1 MQSGPHYRPRQ
12 KHPAARL
19 IRVTVA
25 LLVASVVAG
34 CAGVP
39 FDYPKEPSEA
49 IAPSRATTLGQEAA
63 DWSTANGGLS
73 GFLPLT
79 YGMDAL
85 GARLHLMEQ
94 AAVSIDAQYF
104 LMKPDMAGGLFAWG
118 LLSAADR
125 GVKIRFLLDDI
136 FTPNLD
142 SQLALLDAHPNI
154 EVRMFNPLSRE
165 GFKYWNMLVDF
176 KRANRRM
183 HNKSFTVDNSFTIVG
198 GRNIAEEYFE
208 IDESVEFIDFELVGV
223 GPVAQEVSATFDQFW
238 NSALSVP
245 IEAFGREVGREELE
259 KWRTDLPDDV
269 VEASQGI
276 YSRALE
282 SPYLVDILDEVV
294 TLIPAE
300 ATVVT
305 DSPKKLKTKT
315 GVEEYQELAA
325 ALRTHGED
333 ATEEIIIITPY
344 FVPRKTGAELLESFA
359 ARGVRVR
366 VVTNSLA
373 STNHVPVHSGYARYR
388 KRLLEAGI
396 DLHELKA
403 DSVVVLEDG
412 TDENIKATLHTKAL
426 IFDRKTLF
434 VGSLNLDPRSIDI
447 NTEMG
452 VFLHSPRIANA
463 FAEQLDEDLAFN
475 TYRAVLEEGKLRWR
489 YEYGDELEILTK
501 EPQTGFWRRFS
512 SGFFGILP
520 IEGQL

>member
-1 MQSGPHYRPRQ
+1 MI
-12 KHPAARL
+12 RL
-19 IRVTVA
+19 TVA
-25 LLVASVVAG
+25 VLVASVAAG
-34 CAGVP
+34 CASVP

-49 IAPSRATTLGQEAA
+49 IAPSQATTLGQEAA
-63 DWSTANGGLS
+63 DWSNANGGLS
-73 GFLPLT
+73 GFLPLA

-94 AAVSIDAQYF
+94 AEVSIDAQYF

-125 GVKIRFLLDDI
+125 GVKVRFLLDDI
-136 FTPNLD
+136 FTPDLD
-142 SQLALLDAHPNI
+142 SQLALLNVHPYI

-165 GFKYWNMLVDF
+165 GIKYLNLLTDF

-183 HNKSFTVDNSFTIVG
+183 HNKSFTIDNSFTIIG

-208 IDESVEFIDFELVGV
+208 INAGVEFIDFEVAAI

-238 NSALSVP
+238 NSALAVP
-245 IEAFGREVGREELE
+245 VEAFGKEVDREDLE
-259 KWRTDLPDDV
+259 RWRNDLPDHV
-269 VEASQGI
+269 VEAGKGI
-276 YSRALE
+276 YNRALE
-282 SPYLVDILDEVV
+282 SPYLVNILEELV
-294 TLIPAE
+294 TPIPAE

-305 DSPKKLKTKT
+305 DSPKKLKTKA
-315 GVEEYQELAA
+315 GAEEYQELAL
-325 ALRTHGED
+325 ALREHGEN

-344 FVPRKTGAELLESFA
+344 FVPQKTGAELLESIA

-366 VVTNSLA
+366 VLTNSLA

-388 KRLLEAGI
+388 KRLLEAGVE
-396 DLHELKA
+396 LHELKS
-403 DSVVVLEDG
+403 DSIVVMEDG
-412 TDENIKATLHTKAL
+412 TEEDVQATLHTKAM

-463 FAEQLDEDLAFN
+463 FAKRIDEDISFN
-475 TYRAVLEEGKLRWR
+475 TYRVVLEDGKVRWR
-489 YEYGDELEILTK
+489 YEHGDDVEVLKK

-512 SGFFGILP
+512 SGFYGILP